1 MFLPYRLSEEKNSC
15 IITNPVKGGEDVD
28 GNKQQTLY
36 QRVRKILLDAEI
48 QSKAHLKEKFLAD
61 LRAIRELNDM
71 DEQKKKLRNMRKRL
85 DDPNV
90 LSGDIFQSYMY
101 SLRDVQ
107 DYDAMVNL
115 VNDLQTVPSTQKVM
129 HTAQMSYLYAFALNR
144 RNSSGD
150 REKALQ
156 VCIKALEKKKNHF
169 PDMLCLCGRIYKV
182 SNHANVSHSFV
193 DINLVWGN
201 SHISSNVQLNSI

>member
-1 MFLPYRLSEEKNSC
+1 M
-15 IITNPVKGGEDVD
+15 KGGEDTID

-36 QRVRKILLDAEI
+36 QKIRKILLDAEI

-61 LRAIRELNDM
+61 LRAIRELNDV

-115 VNDLQTVPSTQKVM
+115 VDDLQTVPGTGNVM
-129 HTAQMSYLYAFALNR
+129 HTGQMAYLYAFALNR
-144 RNSSGD
+144 RNSSNGD
-150 REKALQ
+150 REKALE
-156 VCIKALEKKKNHF
+156 VCVKALEKKKNHF

-182 SNHANVSHSFV
+182 SMLTFFIIY
-193 DINLVWGN
+193 IN
-201 SHISSNVQLNSI
+201 

>member
-15 IITNPVKGGEDVD
+15 IITNPVKGGEDTD

-36 QRVRKILLDAEI
+36 QRVRKILLDAET

-129 HTAQMSYLYAFALNR
+129 HTGQMSYLYAFALNR

-156 VCIKALEKKKNHF
+156 VCIKALEKKTNHF

-182 SNHANVSHSFV
+182 S
-193 DINLVWGN
+193 
-201 SHISSNVQLNSI
+201 